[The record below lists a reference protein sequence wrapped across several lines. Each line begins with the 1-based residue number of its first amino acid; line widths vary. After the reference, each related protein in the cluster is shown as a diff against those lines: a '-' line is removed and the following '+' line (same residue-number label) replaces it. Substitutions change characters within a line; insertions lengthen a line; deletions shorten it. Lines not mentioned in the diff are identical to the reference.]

1 MTAGAAPGGGADIE
15 VAAAPGGSGGGSG
28 GAAPGGGGEG
38 KAPLFSVRAGNY
50 RRASTLNI
58 CDAELVGTV
67 VEDDGPPSGG
77 GGGGGGGNNGKGSP
91 ARRLPIK
98 ASYYG
103 GATVGRDEAV
113 RMLSEAQIANIAGR
127 RAVGLAVSMGL
138 GAEGGVKTIG
148 GVPFL
153 IVFR

>member
-1 MTAGAAPGGGADIE
+1 MHDGRGGARGRRGQRSHGG
-15 VAAAPGGSGGGSG
+15 GGSGGGG
-28 GAAPGGGGEG
+28 GGSGGGGEG
-38 KAPLFSVRAGNY
+38 KVPLFSVRAGNY

>member
-1 MTAGAAPGGGADIE
+1 MTAGAAPGGGADSG
-15 VAAAPGGSGGGSG
+15 VAAAPGGGGGGEGSG
-28 GAAPGGGGEG
+28 GAAPSGGGEG

-67 VEDDGPPSGG
+67 VEDDGPPGG
-77 GGGGGGGNNGKGSP
+77 GGENNGKGSP

-103 GATVGRDEAV
+103 GATVGRDEAA

>member
-1 MTAGAAPGGGADIE
+1 M
-15 VAAAPGGSGGGSG
+15 
-28 GAAPGGGGEG
+28 
-38 KAPLFSVRAGNY
+38 RAGNY

-67 VEDDGPPSGG
+67 VEDDGPP
-77 GGGGGGGNNGKGSP
+77 GGGGGNNGGGVGGRQ

-103 GATVGRDEAV
+103 GATVGRDEAA
-113 RMLSEAQIANIAGR
+113 RMLSEARIANIAGR
-127 RAVGLAVSMGL
+127 RAVGLAVGMGL
-138 GAEGGVKTIG
+138 GSERGIKTIG

>member
-1 MTAGAAPGGGADIE
+1 MGGADSG
-15 VAAAPGGSGGGSG
+15 VTAAPGGGSG
-28 GAAPGGGGEG
+28 GAAPGGGSGGSRGGGGEG

-67 VEDDGPPSGG
+67 VEDDGPPGGG

-103 GATVGRDEAV
+103 GATVGRDEAA
-113 RMLSEAQIANIAGR
+113 RMLSEARIANIAGR